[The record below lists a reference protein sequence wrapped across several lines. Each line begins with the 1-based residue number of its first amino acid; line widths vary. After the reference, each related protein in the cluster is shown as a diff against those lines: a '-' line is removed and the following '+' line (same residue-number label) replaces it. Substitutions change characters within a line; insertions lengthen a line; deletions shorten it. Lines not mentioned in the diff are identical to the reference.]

1 MTKWGL
7 FYVLHRKVNMYK
19 IASGFE
25 YEHYGTYLT
34 TRTLKDVSSIA
45 EIALSSGQLWD
56 KTQKDKYMA
65 NTITSVMVSL
75 HLRPMIVFKFMVYTP
90 SVCLIDV
97 YS

>member
-1 MTKWGL
+1 
-7 FYVLHRKVNMYK
+7 MYK

-75 HLRPMIVFKFMVYTP
+75 YLRPMI
-90 SVCLIDV
+90 LIDWLAE
-97 YS
+97 SKGHFLGHIIAIIWPMNDAFTIGTL

>member
-1 MTKWGL
+1 
-7 FYVLHRKVNMYK
+7 MYK

-75 HLRPMIVFKFMVYTP
+75 YIPQTDDTHR
-90 SVCLIDV
+90 LIG
-97 YS
+97 